1 MSTSNFNTYLEY
13 VRMGGTVIVL
23 NSGNTVDG
31 MFANFLSLNSTN
43 EFSEFSKIVSS
54 YNNHHNNINI
64 SGKTRILKMPLEND
78 LKVVSFYNDNLNN
91 KISPFAIEKEFP
103 NGGKIIYVNNAGFFD
118 SISNRNINFL
128 NLANFTNLLNIKPD
142 GADGSTILTRPDK
155 FKSTHQFTELEKFT
169 GLMEL
174 NGQINIKSTSL
185 IPYNDQNKPENL
197 NLHVNKL
204 VLSNGTKK
212 TNFDNVTIK
221 DLRFYGQYTAE
232 INSSGFM
239 RVPSSNSFYDYIDFH
254 TPVESSIKIKVIP
267 GVSGGAEV
275 SLVNKS
281 KVNIFN
287 FTDDFEID
295 IQKAGVMSNNHSLN
309 FLVKNPDIK
318 FTGNAIIDS
327 PDFSDYPLS
336 GSRFLK
342 INGTISTKFD
352 HVDDYH
358 ERNDRSTETR
368 FITYL
373 NGLNITGK
381 TNPYVEKLRIMGD
394 ISYRARNHDVGIP
407 LQQIFTSTQNIILLV
422 SVFVICFFISR
433 LVWSRKLINRL

>member
-1 MSTSNFNTYLEY
+1 
-13 VRMGGTVIVL
+13 MGGTVIVL
-23 NSGNTVDG
+23 NSGDNVDG
-31 MFANFLSLNSTN
+31 MFGKFLSLNSTKV
-43 EFSEFSKIVSS
+43 FSEFSRIVYS
-54 YNNHHNNINI
+54 YNNHQNNINI
-64 SGKTRILKMPLEND
+64 TGKTRILKMPVEND
-78 LKVVSFYNDNLNN
+78 LKILSFYSDKLNN
-91 KISPFAIEKEFP
+91 KISPFTIEKEFP

-118 SISNRNINFL
+118 SISNRKSNFL
-128 NLANFTNLLNIKPD
+128 NLANFTNFLNINPEGDAFFTK
-142 GADGSTILTRPDK
+142 SEK
-155 FKSTHQFTELEKFT
+155 FNSTHQFTDIEKFI

-185 IPYNDQNKPENL
+185 IPYNEQNRSEDL

-204 VLSNGTKK
+204 VLSNGMKK
-212 TNFDNVTIK
+212 IKFDNVTIR

-239 RVPSSNSFYDYIDFH
+239 RIPSSNSFYDYIDFH
-254 TPVESSIKIKVIP
+254 TPMESSIKIKVVP
-267 GVSGGAEV
+267 GVSGGAEI

-281 KVNIFN
+281 KVNTLN

-295 IQKAGVMSNNHSLN
+295 IQKGYAKSANHSLN
-309 FLVKNPDIK
+309 FLVKNPEIK

-327 PDFSDYPLS
+327 PDFSNFPLS

-342 INGTISTKFD
+342 INGTISTIFD

-358 ERNDRSTETR
+358 VRNDRSTETR
-368 FITYL
+368 YITYL

-407 LQQIFTSTQNIILLV
+407 LQQIFTSTQNIILLI
-422 SVFVICFFISR
+422 SVFVICFFTSR
-433 LVWSRKLINRL
+433 LIWSRKLIFRL